1 MPYYGDNAV
10 LTWKWFNVKM
20 MMIWRWWEPR
30 NRAFCPSMLASQKLQ
45 IKSNHHISMWWS
57 SMRTWVVRKSVK
69 IEGVSSIGISST
81 QMNSPTEVQPV
92 WEDDDGDDDDD
103 DGDGGDDDGDNSDN
117 HDVDEKDQ
125 PSEDACEPSFLPRRL
140 FWCNANATSMR
151 FRLFPSKKR
160 DLNHCR

>member
-45 IKSNHHISMWWS
+45 IKSNHHISMGWS

>member
-45 IKSNHHISMWWS
+45 IKSNHHISMGWS

-103 DGDGGDDDGDNSDN
+103 DGDGGDDDGDNGDN
-117 HDVDEKDQ
+117 HDVDQKDQ
-125 PSEDACEPSFLPRRL
+125 PSEDACEPYFFPRRL
-140 FWCNANATSMR
+140 FWCNANATRMR

-160 DLNHCR
+160 NLNHCR

>member
-1 MPYYGDNAV
+1 MPHYGDNAV
-10 LTWKWFNVKM
+10 LTWKWFNIKM
-20 MMIWRWWEPR
+20 IMIWRWWEPW

-45 IKSNHHISMWWS
+45 IKSNHHISMGWS

-69 IEGVSSIGISST
+69 IEGVSGNGSSST
-81 QMNSPTEVQPV
+81 QMNPPTDVQPV

-103 DGDGGDDDGDNSDN
+103 YGDGGDDDGDNSDN
-117 HDVDEKDQ
+117 HDVDEKGQ
-125 PSEDACEPSFLPRRL
+125 PSEDVCEPYFLPRRL

-160 DLNHCR
+160 NLNHCR